1 MISLVRLLNEI
12 LIKEGGN
19 VFKNS
24 EYDTQ
29 NILLNNIQ
37 PTVNKFAED
46 LGKLFPSKRI
56 SFKELTDKNNW
67 LGSTGRKP
75 ESGDVDLAYTS
86 DNFFINGKPDTKGWE
101 LDENEFNTLYEKL
114 KKASR
119 VATVEQIQIKALVQL
134 IVKKINSNGGDLFA
148 SDKASGAGSIHFS
161 YPQYTPSG
169 EKLNT
174 RAQLDLDI
182 GDMDWLKFRFNSEL
196 PKEDPQIKGLH
207 RGQLMLAMFAAAG
220 YTFKN
225 GKGFIKKETGE
236 ILGSKPQDAIEIF
249 NKEYKPKQPLS
260 LEINSNY
267 NKLMDYIKNNLRPED
282 KDNALKMFKEALRRA
297 NAYVPN
303 NI

>member
-24 EYDTQ
+24 EYDAQ

-134 IVKKINSNGGDLFA
+134 IVKKINSNGGDLFS

-169 EKLNT
+169 EKLDT

-207 RGQLMLAMFAAAG
+207 RGQLMLAMFAATG
-220 YTFKN
+220 YTFKS
-225 GKGFIKKETGE
+225 GKGFVRKDTGE
-236 ILGSKPQDAIEIF
+236 IIADKPQSAMEVF
-249 NKEYKPKQPLS
+249 NDEYKPNNPLT
-260 LEINSNY
+260 LEIINNY
-267 NKLMDYIKNNLRPED
+267 NKLMDYVKNNLKPED
-282 KDNALKMFKEALRRA
+282 KDATLNMFREALKRA
-297 NAYVPN
+297 EAYVPD

>member
-24 EYDTQ
+24 EYDAQ

-101 LDENEFNTLYEKL
+101 LDENEFDTLYEKL

-207 RGQLMLAMFAAAG
+207 RGQLMLAMFAATG
-220 YTFKN
+220 YTFKS
-225 GKGFIKKETGE
+225 GKGFVRKDTGE
-236 ILGSKPQDAIEIF
+236 IIADKPQSAMEVF
-249 NKEYKPKQPLS
+249 NDEYKPKAPLT
-260 LEINSNY
+260 LEIINNY
-267 NKLMDYIKNNLRPED
+267 NKLMDYVKNNLKPED
-282 KDNALKMFKEALRRA
+282 KDATLNMFREALKRA
-297 NAYVPN
+297 EAYVPD

>member
-24 EYDTQ
+24 EYDAQ

-134 IVKKINSNGGDLFA
+134 IVKKINSNGGDLFS

-169 EKLNT
+169 EKLDT

-207 RGQLMLAMFAAAG
+207 RGQLMLAMFAATG
-220 YTFKN
+220 YTFKS
-225 GKGFIKKETGE
+225 GKGFVRKDTGE
-236 ILGSKPQDAIEIF
+236 IIADKPQSAMDVF
-249 NKEYKPKQPLS
+249 NDEYKPNNPLT
-260 LEINSNY
+260 LEIINNY
-267 NKLMDYIKNNLRPED
+267 NKLMDYVKNNLKPED
-282 KDNALKMFKEALRRA
+282 KDATLNMFREALKRA
-297 NAYVPN
+297 EAYVPD

>member
-1 MISLVRLLNEI
+1 MISLVKLLNEI

-24 EYDTQ
+24 EYDAQ

-101 LDENEFNTLYEKL
+101 LDENEFDTLYEKL

-134 IVKKINSNGGDLFA
+134 NVKKINSNGGDLFA

-161 YPQYTPSG
+161 YPQYTLSG
-169 EKLNT
+169 EKLDT

-207 RGQLMLAMFAAAG
+207 RGQLMLAMFAATG
-220 YTFKN
+220 YTFKS
-225 GKGFIKKETGE
+225 GKGFVRKDTGE
-236 ILGSKPQDAIEIF
+236 IIADKPQSAMEVF
-249 NKEYKPKQPLS
+249 NDEYKPQAPLT
-260 LEINSNY
+260 LEIINNY
-267 NKLMDYIKNNLRPED
+267 NKLMDYVKNNLKPED
-282 KDNALKMFKEALRRA
+282 KDATLNMFREALKRA
-297 NAYVPN
+297 EAYVPD

>member
-24 EYDTQ
+24 EYDAQ

-161 YPQYTPSG
+161 FPQYTPSG
-169 EKLNT
+169 EKLDT

-207 RGQLMLAMFAAAG
+207 RGQLMLAMFAATG
-220 YTFKN
+220 YTFKS
-225 GKGFIKKETGE
+225 GKGFVRKDTGE
-236 ILGSKPQDAIEIF
+236 IIADKPQSAMEVF
-249 NKEYKPKQPLS
+249 NDEYKPKAPLT
-260 LEINSNY
+260 LEIINNY
-267 NKLMDYIKNNLRPED
+267 NKLMDYVKNNLKPED
-282 KDNALKMFKEALRRA
+282 KDATLNMFREALKRA
-297 NAYVPN
+297 EAYVPD

>member
-24 EYDTQ
+24 EYDAQ

-119 VATVEQIQIKALVQL
+119 VATVEQIQIKALIQL
-134 IVKKINSNGGDLFA
+134 IVKKINSNRGDLFA
-148 SDKASGAGSIHFS
+148 SDKAAGAGSIHFS
-161 YPQYTPSG
+161 YPQYTLSG
-169 EKLNT
+169 EKLDT

-207 RGQLMLAMFAAAG
+207 RGQLMLAMFAATG
-220 YTFKN
+220 YTFKS
-225 GKGFIKKETGE
+225 GKGFVRKDTGE
-236 ILGSKPQDAIEIF
+236 IIADKPQSAMEIF
-249 NKEYKPKQPLS
+249 NDEYKPQAPLT
-260 LEINSNY
+260 LEIINNY
-267 NKLMDYIKNNLRPED
+267 NKLMDYVKNNLKPED
-282 KDNALKMFKEALRRA
+282 KDATLNMFREALKRA
-297 NAYVPN
+297 EAYVPD

>member
-1 MISLVRLLNEI
+1 MISLIRLLNEI

-24 EYDTQ
+24 EYDAQ

-75 ESGDVDLAYTS
+75 ESGDVDLAYPS

-101 LDENEFNTLYEKL
+101 LDENEFNILYEKL

-169 EKLNT
+169 EKLDI

-182 GDMDWLKFRFNSEL
+182 GDMDWLKFRFNSAL
-196 PKEDPQIKGLH
+196 
-207 RGQLMLAMFAAAG
+207 
-220 YTFKN
+220 
-225 GKGFIKKETGE
+225 
-236 ILGSKPQDAIEIF
+236 SKA
-249 NKEYKPKQPLS
+249 
-260 LEINSNY
+260 
-267 NKLMDYIKNNLRPED
+267 
-282 KDNALKMFKEALRRA
+282 
-297 NAYVPN
+297 V
-303 NI
+303 